1 MSPTAVAS
9 NTSSSAFAS
18 SSKGPALAIGSLSTA
33 GNGKYQS
40 LISELEAS
48 RQVDRLLLDRL
59 VDGGKHAE
67 VTSKGTCLIFPSQAT
82 TLSPD
87 SYSSV
92 HVTLAPSDYETLSP
106 HLSSLLSQLLA
117 GLTPL
122 GTLHLLDLPT
132 TIQSLPTELAFAGF
146 QVLSTLTEG
155 GSLIAQKPAHA
166 PTVTTSPQPVSVPLL
181 NRKKTDPA
189 TKKALWTLN
198 APATPRID
206 AEALLTV
213 ADKARPV
220 PTCEPVDVT
229 KPRRKKACKNCSCGL
244 AELEEEERKSGKVVF
259 LDGTIDGEA
268 KEITQA
274 ERDRLIQAAKAAP
287 KATSSCGSC
296 FLGDAFRCA
305 GCPYRGLPA
314 FKPGEKVEIDFG
326 MDDI

>member
-1 MSPTAVAS
+1 MSPTAVSLDA
-9 NTSSSAFAS
+9 SSSGSAS
-18 SSKGPALAIGSLSTA
+18 SSKGPALVIGSLSTA

-59 VDGGKHAE
+59 VDRGKNAE
-67 VTSKGTCLIFPSQAT
+67 VNLKEACLIFHSQAT

-87 SYSSV
+87 YYSSV

-106 HLSSLLSQLLA
+106 HLSSLLSQLLT

-122 GTLHLLDLPT
+122 GTLHLLNPSSA
-132 TIQSLPTELAFAGF
+132 IQSLPTELTFAGF

-155 GSLIAQKPAHA
+155 GSLLAQKPAHA
-166 PTVTTSPQPVSVPLL
+166 HTVTTSLQPASVPLL

-206 AEALLTV
+206 AEALLTA

-259 LDGTIDGEA
+259 LDGAIDGDA
-268 KEITQA
+268 KEMTQA
-274 ERDRLIQAAKAAP
+274 ARDRLIQAAKSAP

-305 GCPYRGLPA
+305 GCPYRGA
-314 FKPGEKVEIDFG
+314 F
-326 MDDI
+326 

>member
-1 MSPTAVAS
+1 MSPTAVPMDAGS
-9 NTSSSAFAS
+9 STSAS
-18 SSKGPALAIGSLSTA
+18 SSKGPALAIGSLLTA
-33 GNGKYQS
+33 GDGKYQT
-40 LISELEAS
+40 LISELEAN

-59 VDGGKHAE
+59 VDG
-67 VTSKGTCLIFPSQAT
+67 AT

-92 HVTLAPSDYETLSP
+92 HVTLAPSDYETLTP
-106 HLSSLLSQLLA
+106 HLSSLLSQFLT

-122 GTLHLLDLPT
+122 GTLHLLNLST
-132 TIQSLPTELAFAGF
+132 TIQSLPTELTLAGF
-146 QVLSTLTEG
+146 QVLSTLPEE
-155 GSLIAQKPAHA
+155 GSLIVQKPVH
-166 PTVTTSPQPVSVPLL
+166 PLTTTLPLKPASVPLL

-189 TKKALWTLN
+189 TKKALWTLH
-198 APATPRID
+198 APATPKID
-206 AEALLTV
+206 AEALLTA
-213 ADKARPV
+213 ADKVRPV
-220 PTCEPVDVT
+220 PTCEPVDPT

-244 AELEEEERKSGKVVF
+244 AELEEEERKSGKVIF

>member
-1 MSPTAVAS
+1 MSPTAASS
-9 NTSSSAFAS
+9 NTSSASAS
-18 SSKGPALAIGSLSTA
+18 SSKGPALVIGSLSTA

-59 VDGGKHAE
+59 LDG
-67 VTSKGTCLIFPSQAT
+67 AT

-87 SYSSV
+87 SYSSI
-92 HVTLAPSDYETLSP
+92 HVTLVPSDYEIQST
-106 HLSSLLSQLLA
+106 HLSSLLSQLFA

-122 GTLHLLDLPT
+122 GTLHLLNLST
-132 TIQSLPTELAFAGF
+132 AIQSLPAELTFAGF

-155 GSLIAQKPAHA
+155 SSLIAQKPAHA
-166 PTVTTSPQPVSVPLL
+166 PTVTTSLQPASVRLL

-206 AEALLTV
+206 AEALLTA

-220 PTCEPVDVT
+220 PTCGPVDVT

-259 LDGTIDGEA
+259 LDGVIDGEA
-268 KEITQA
+268 KELTQA

-305 GCPYRGLPA
+305 GCPYRGASFENHVHRGLLAYFTVSGLPA